1 MAPDGS
7 RALDHHGGKHEHTGR
22 HGAGIVKTL
31 QLTHKWE
38 GGREWTSRKCHVLLK
53 TQNQSSVTHFFLP
66 KHSNIWAYRG
76 HLHSNHH
83 REAKFL
89 CLYLFIYYF
98 TLNISWVARTR
109 NSEKLSVFLKNDG
122 KHHLP
127 SLNTAVILQ
136 RCAEPALLL
145 ILSADDWLNPR
156 RLQMTGWTPDGSKS
170 SGLSHCLE
178 APTVHTPSQQEPEAQ
193 YNICSWCWCL
203 KTVDTILLI
212 TDCLYFNV
220 MFIL

>member
-7 RALDHHGGKHEHTGR
+7 RVLDHHGGKHEHTGR
-22 HGAGIVKTL
+22 HGAGIVKSL
-31 QLTHKWE
+31 QLTHKWV

-156 RLQMTGWTPDGSKS
+156 RLQEFWPLTLPSSTNCSYPKSTGTRNTVQHLFLVLVSQDSWYHLTNYR
-170 SGLSHCLE
+170 LS
-178 APTVHTPSQQEPEAQ
+178 V
-193 YNICSWCWCL
+193 
-203 KTVDTILLI
+203 
-212 TDCLYFNV
+212 F
-220 MFIL
+220 